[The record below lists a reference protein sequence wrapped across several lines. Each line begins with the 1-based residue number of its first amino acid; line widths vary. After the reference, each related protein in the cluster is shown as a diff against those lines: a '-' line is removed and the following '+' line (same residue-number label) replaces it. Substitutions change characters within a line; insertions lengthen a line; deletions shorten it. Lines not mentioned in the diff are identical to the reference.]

1 MSITSIPMLYKIY
14 MYHKGPLM
22 VQNVEDELNDQLDG
36 LGRVKQRDQLVVCQ
50 TSRYYIIILKW
61 LGRETELNIL
71 TKLDKPK
78 CK

>member
-1 MSITSIPMLYKIY
+1 MSITSIPMLYEIY

-50 TSRYYIIILKW
+50 TSRYYMLI
-61 LGRETELNIL
+61 
-71 TKLDKPK
+71 
-78 CK
+78 